1 MHELDKEL
9 HQRNHRFVRY
19 ADDCSIYVKSSKSAK
34 RVMMSITRFIETE
47 LKLQVNKGK
56 SKVSRPNQSTL
67 LGFSFHKNKSE
78 WLIRIAKKS
87 VLRMREKIKTH
98 LKRTNP
104 SSLSTKFSGLRKVI
118 NGWVNYFMLAEGKT
132 ILQKLD
138 ELTRTRA
145 RICQWHQWK
154 RVRTKI

>member
-1 MHELDKEL
+1 
-9 HQRNHRFVRY
+9 
-19 ADDCSIYVKSSKSAK
+19 
-34 RVMMSITRFIETE
+34 MMSITRFIETE

-104 SSLSTKFSGLRKVI
+104 SSLSTKFSMETSTDKNLKSKTTWNKCPKSLRMGQYK
-118 NGWVNYFMLAEGKT
+118 
-132 ILQKLD
+132 
-138 ELTRTRA
+138 
-145 RICQWHQWK
+145 
-154 RVRTKI
+154 